1 LVRTKKLTSK
11 SKPTTARVTSIM
23 LGEEERRELLRR
35 AAARSVALGRPV
47 SLSDV
52 TRQVIKLGLES
63 AKAA

>member
-1 LVRTKKLTSK
+1 
-11 SKPTTARVTSIM
+11 M